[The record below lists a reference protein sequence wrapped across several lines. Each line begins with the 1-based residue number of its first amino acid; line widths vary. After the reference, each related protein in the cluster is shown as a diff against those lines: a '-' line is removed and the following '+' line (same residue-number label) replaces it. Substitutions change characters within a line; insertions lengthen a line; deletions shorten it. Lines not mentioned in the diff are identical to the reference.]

1 MLNNYNF
8 KKVSIYG
15 VIATCI
21 MHGHAFAES
30 VGFSGSTVSITWPW
44 TKFLNSVAEEVT
56 GPLPVGIGII
66 AIALLFLGLV
76 TGHAGGST
84 QKVIAVVIGIA
95 VVFFAPTLVSAI
107 ESSAGG
113 LTILAGVIQ
122 P

>member
-1 MLNNYNF
+1 MLNKL
-8 KKVSIYG
+8 KKISSCG
-15 VIATCI
+15 VISACLI
-21 MHGHAFAES
+21 HGHAFAES

-44 TKFLNSVAEEVT
+44 TKFINSVVEEVT
-56 GPLPVGIGII
+56 GPLPVSIGII
-66 AIALLFLGLV
+66 AIALLFIGLV

-95 VVFFAPTLVSAI
+95 IVFFAPTIVSAI

-113 LTILAGVIQ
+113 LTILAGAIQ